1 MNFSN
6 QVHKYKLDLNY
17 KVLSRNILIYNHLKI
32 ILNFYSDKVMIK
44 QYYKKVK
51 KYPKKIILLNNLMI

>member
-17 KVLSRNILIYNHLKI
+17 KVLSRNILIYNNLKI
-32 ILNFYSDKVMIK
+32 ILNFYLVKVMIK
-44 QYYKKVK
+44 
-51 KYPKKIILLNNLMI
+51 